1 MATLVNK
8 MNRDVKVIIPNM
20 REFRTFYSD
29 NEGATLFFKRDWE
42 EEKTTK
48 QEEQVWSEEDEEMLN
63 SCISS
68 IEESKENRYA
78 YRENDGDTSYDREIA
93 WLKSLPLNHKKK
105 NEDVAKFCSNEWSEE
120 DEKMRNLAIEWAE
133 TMSGQFS
140 FVDMNPMDF
149 RKIATWLKSL
159 RPQPKQEKSDYI
171 TPHKQFFKWIYDRL
185 VNVHKENPDV
195 DYMISFKK
203 RIEELSFDEP
213 NWKPSEEQME
223 AIKHAYNSFPND
235 CPTKSN
241 LMFLYRDLKKL
252 M

>member
-93 WLKSLPLNHKKK
+93 WLKALRSRP
-105 NEDVAKFCSNEWSEE
+105 
-120 DEKMRNLAIEWAE
+120 
-133 TMSGQFS
+133 
-140 FVDMNPMDF
+140 
-149 RKIATWLKSL
+149 KS
-159 RPQPKQEKSDYI
+159 SD
-171 TPHKQFFKWIYDRL
+171 
-185 VNVHKENPDV
+185 
-195 DYMISFKK
+195 
-203 RIEELSFDEP
+203 
-213 NWKPSEEQME
+213 NWKPSEEQKE
-223 AIKHAYNSFPND
+223 ALEYVIRD
-235 CPTKSN
+235 
-241 LMFLYRDLKKL
+241 YREDSCNATANYLQEILDHLKN